1 MRVWLPGLKSP
12 LFVQLSTILS
22 ILNSLC
28 INGRKSQRRNCDFG
42 VFKQRFFPNCFPKGK
57 KKKEQQP
64 ISSILVPG
72 WTQLSNELQEAKS
85 SWQHD
90 QAVKAGIRNSA
101 ELYSCLWQ
109 GSPSDKHKVTSL
121 KSKKSSSPGACLVAA
136 AALAGAGSRST
147 GICLITLQ
155 GFQPALQGL

>member
-1 MRVWLPGLKSP
+1 MGESHREETVILG
-12 LFVQLSTILS
+12 FLSRDFSRTAF
-22 ILNSLC
+22 
-28 INGRKSQRRNCDFG
+28 QR
-42 VFKQRFFPNCFPKGK
+42 GK

-90 QAVKAGIRNSA
+90 QAVKGGIRNSA
-101 ELYSCLWQ
+101 ELCSCLWQ
-109 GSPSDKHKVTSL
+109 GSPGDKHKVTSL
-121 KSKKSSSPGACLVAA
+121 KSKKSSSPGACPVAAA